1 VAKPTKR
8 KWFVW
13 PSSNGSFDAFLKN
26 SSPSVKNSFVC
37 ADAFRMQGTKPPAM
51 TGFLGTGRFIERF
64 RFLNRQRGCS
74 SSSLGK
80 ERGATAVEFSIIAS
94 LFFAVILG
102 TLDFSMSM
110 FDLNGANFGTRAQA
124 RSASNGEWSTVATCN
139 LTLTSGLLG
148 SDERALL
155 CAVKSKTQ
163 LSPERLRV
171 QVRFED
177 PDFPDPNKNVKPQ
190 VGKSL
195 VICTMT
201 AMRSISGVYAPL
213 LKGKVLT
220 SIARS
225 RIERDLSTKWTTAD
239 STDERGPLSA
249 DTISEEPFA
258 GSNWDFCEAK
268 SVGNAEVGVDVV
280 PASNEFCE
288 VTWTSGQDANPRHYR
303 LDGSITNLSRDPWN
317 EYLVTFTLPAGHTPR
332 SRTFEEGVMSPDHLE
347 DNGLVTWTFE
357 KSSFVPVGGTKV
369 YGIPLGDGDVSPGNG
384 VSLTVTIEPSVATP
398 SIPVMDGLTKV
409 GIPVDDPAVP
419 FIPSDPFANV
429 EYKGCI

>member
-13 PSSNGSFDAFLKN
+13 PSRNGSFDAFLKN
-26 SSPSVKNSFVC
+26 SSPSVKKSFLF

-64 RFLNRQRGCS
+64 RFLNRHRGNS
-74 SSSLGK
+74 SGGLQK

-124 RSASNGEWSTVATCN
+124 RSASNGEWSTVTTCD
-139 LTLTSGLLG
+139 LTLDNPLLG

-171 QVRFED
+171 RVRFED
-177 PDFPDPNKNVKPQ
+177 PDFPDRENVKPQ

-249 DTISEEPFA
+249 DTISEKPWGPDWA
-258 GSNWDFCEAK
+258 FCDAK
-268 SVGNAEVGVDVV
+268 SVGNAEVGVDTVA
-280 PASNEFCE
+280 ASNEFCD
-288 VTWTSGQDANPRHYR
+288 VTWTSGQDASPRHYR

-317 EYLVTFTLPAGHTPR
+317 EYLVTFTLPVGHTPR
-332 SRTFEEGVMSPDHLE
+332 SRTFEEGVMSSDQPII

-357 KSSFVPVGGTKV
+357 KSSFVPLGGTKV
-369 YGIPLGDGDVSPGNG
+369 YGIPLADGDVSPGNG

-398 SIPVMDGLTKV
+398 SIPVMDGFTKV